1 MFPELVLKPCQK
13 YLTKSQLQTF
23 KMLIWL
29 LQVQKQVRIER
40 LAACLPLPIYYE
52 SRRKHLQRFLASPHL
67 SIVLFWFPIIKSI
80 IEKEFAQ
87 GSRLILSID
96 RTHWKNNNV
105 LLISVIWKKRSFPI
119 FWQLL
124 EKDKGSSNLAEQK
137 ALIRP
142 VLKLLKPYELIVIGD
157 REFHGIELANWLE
170 TEYRQKRNQ
179 EVFFAFRQKKDTF
192 IKQQSGQEY
201 QQLLDF
207 GLKPG
212 MRIFFSDIKV
222 TKGKGF
228 GDFNLAA
235 YWKRKYKNNSEDEP
249 WYILTNL
256 DNLDEV
262 LKVYS
267 KRYGIEALFKD
278 CKTGGYNLED
288 SRANKQRLTN
298 IILLISLSYTLVS
311 LKGKFL
317 KNRGLQ
323 KYIARLREPKR
334 TTRRHSD
341 HWVGLYGQMW
351 ILAWDFCSQWAK
363 TFMEI
368 NSNKSPF
375 YQRGLTAMS
384 LIEVAN

>member
-1 MFPELVLKPCQK
+1 MLTEFVLESCQK
-13 YLTKSQLQTF
+13 YLTKSQLQTL

-40 LAACLPLPIYYE
+40 LAACLPLPILYE
-52 SRRKHLQRFLASPHL
+52 SRRKHVQRFLVLPNL
-67 SIVLFWFPIIKSI
+67 SVVLFWFPIIKSI
-80 IEKEFAQ
+80 IEEEFVR
-87 GSRLILSID
+87 GSTLILSLD
-96 RTHWKNNNV
+96 RTHWKTNNV
-105 LLISVIWKKRSFPI
+105 LMISVIWKNRSFPVY
-119 FWQLL
+119 WQLL
-124 EKDKGSSNLAEQK
+124 EKDKGSSNLLEQR
-137 ALIRP
+137 AVIRP
-142 VLKLLKPYELIVIGD
+142 VLKLLKQYKLIVIGD

-170 TEYRQKRNQ
+170 KEYQQKRNQ
-179 EVFFAFRQKKDTF
+179 AVFFAFRQKEDTL
-192 IKQQSGQEY
+192 IKQRSGRKY

-228 GDFNLAA
+228 GNFNLAA
-235 YWKRKYKNNSEDEP
+235 YWKRKYKKSSFDEP

-256 DNLDEV
+256 NNLEEV
-262 LKVYS
+262 LKVYG